1 MDMKKIFSTLILLCL
16 TGFCFGQQPIKED
29 IRLQRAEEFFKSA
42 LIKHF
47 IHPKQLDKESWV
59 ECQSSIKNL
68 VEKFEEDFVEIRIE
82 KAFKSADVTNYFS
95 AIFIYKDGR
104 EFVLPAFKIMQ

>member
-1 MDMKKIFSTLILLCL
+1 MKKIFSTLSLLCL
-16 TGFCFGQQPIKED
+16 TGFCFAQQP
-29 IRLQRAEEFFKSA
+29 AEESLRLKQAEAFFKSA

-47 IHPKQLDKESWV
+47 IHPKQLEKKSWI

-68 VEKFEEDFVEIRIE
+68 VEKFEENFVEIRIE
-82 KAFKSADVTNYFS
+82 KAFKSADVTNYFNPV
-95 AIFIYKDGR
+95 FVYEDGR